1 MKGAE
6 VVVDLVKGEGDA
18 TGKPFPHALV
28 LGKDCYA
35 MAENASWGAL
45 SGLEEWKDASL
56 STDFKE

>member
-6 VVVDLVKGEGDA
+6 VVVDLIKGEGDA
-18 TGKPFPHALV
+18 AGKPFPRALV

-35 MAENASWGAL
+35 MAENASRSAL
-45 SGLEEWKDASL
+45 SSLEEWKDVSL